1 MIINTPLMALGWF
14 SITLIVIAAILLIA
28 VIVLY
33 IVGKKAEKTGRTR
46 TGYAGKFS
54 VNQPICFR

>member
-33 IVGKKAEKTGRTR
+33 IVGKKAEKNRQNKNR
-46 TGYAGKFS
+46 LCRKILS
-54 VNQPICFR
+54 